1 MKALRFLA
9 IVAAA
14 LSLSACNTVMEERA
28 SQEFALDYDQVVP
41 VKEKQPDGA
50 IYARNQAGFFLGA
63 RKARNVG
70 DVLTVLLSE
79 STTGGKTAKSGME
92 KKGSTTITTLPQIIF
107 GPLAWATGVGSL
119 ANPQAFNADNAD
131 KFDGSGTA
139 TQNNNLSG
147 QISVVVTRVYENG
160 NMAVQGQKQI
170 KVGQGYE
177 YVRLTGIVRP
187 EDVNDKN
194 GVESFKIAQA
204 NISYTGSGDLQDQTL
219 TNWYWKFF
227 NFVAP
232 I

>member
-1 MKALRFLA
+1 MKKLRLLILVPFVLGLA
-9 IVAAA
+9 
-14 LSLSACNTVMEERA
+14 ACNTVMEERA
-28 SQEFALDYDQVVP
+28 AQEFAVDYDQVVP
-41 VKEKQPDGA
+41 LKEKQPDGA

-70 DVLTVLLSE
+70 DVLNVALAETMNG
-79 STTGGKTAKSGME
+79 TKTAKSAMD
-92 KKGSTTITTLPQIIF
+92 KKGTTTMTTLPQIIF
-107 GPLAWATGVGSL
+107 GPLAWATGVGNI
-119 ANPQAFNADNAD
+119 ANPQAFNAENSD
-131 KFDGSGTA
+131 KFDGTGTA
-139 TQNNNLSG
+139 TQNNNLTG

-160 NMAVQGQKQI
+160 NMMVQGQKQI

-177 YVRLTGIVRP
+177 YIRLQGVVRP
-187 EDVNDKN
+187 EDVDDKN
-194 GVESFKIAQA
+194 TVISYKVAQA

>member
-1 MKALRFLA
+1 MKIFQML
-9 IVAAA
+9 VAASLA
-14 LSLSACNTVMEERA
+14 LSLGACNTVMEERA
-28 SQEFALDYDQVVP
+28 SQEFVLDYDQVVP
-41 VKEKQPDGA
+41 VREKQPDGA
-50 IYARNQAGFFLGA
+50 IFARNQAGFFLGA

-70 DVLTVLLSE
+70 DVMTVILSE
-79 STTGGKTAKSGME
+79 NTSGQKNTSANMSKT
-92 KKGSTTITTLPQIIF
+92 GSTTMTTLPQIIF

-119 ANPQAFNADNAD
+119 NTPQAFNAENGDSM
-131 KFDGSGTA
+131 KGSGDA
-139 TQNNNLSG
+139 SQNNNLSG
-147 QISVVVTRVYENG
+147 FISVVVTRVYENG

-177 YVRLTGIVRP
+177 YIRLTGIVRP
-187 EDVNDKN
+187 EDVTDKN
-194 GVESFKIAQA
+194 GVDSFRVAQA

>member
-1 MKALRFLA
+1 MKTLRFA
-9 IVAAA
+9 AVAAA
-14 LSLSACNTVMEERA
+14 TLLLAACNTVMEERTA
-28 SQEFALDYDQVVP
+28 QEFAVDYDQVVP

-50 IYARNQAGFFLGA
+50 IFARNQAGFFLGA

-70 DVLTVLLSE
+70 DVLTVQLAE
-79 STTGGKTAKSGME
+79 QTTGKKETKAAME
-92 KKGSTTITTLPQIIF
+92 KKGSTTITTLPQVIF

-119 ANPQAFNADNAD
+119 ANPQAFNSDNSD
-131 KFDGSGTA
+131 KFDGKGNA
-139 TQNNNLSG
+139 DQNNQLTG

-177 YVRLTGIVRP
+177 YVRVSGVVRP
-187 EDVNDKN
+187 EDVDDKN
-194 GVESFKIAQA
+194 GVLSWKIAQA

>member
-1 MKALRFLA
+1 MKALRFLTIA
-9 IVAAA
+9 IAA
-14 LSLSACNTVMEERA
+14 LGLTACNTVMEERA

-50 IYARNQAGFFLGA
+50 IFARNQAGFFLGA

-70 DVLTVLLSE
+70 DVLTVVLSE
-79 STTGGKTAKSGME
+79 STTGGKTAKSAMN
-92 KKGSTTITTLPQIIF
+92 KGGETTVTTLPQILF
-107 GPLAWATGVGSL
+107 GPLAWATGVSNL
-119 ANPQAFNADNAD
+119 AVPQSFNAQNAD

-139 TQNNNLSG
+139 EQKNNLSG

-187 EDVNDKN
+187 EDVNDRN

>member
-1 MKALRFLA
+1 MKSLRFLTIA
-9 IVAAA
+9 AAA
-14 LSLSACNTVMEERA
+14 LGLSACNTGIEERA

-70 DVLTVLLSE
+70 DVMTVILSE
-79 STTGGKTAKSGME
+79 NTSGTKKTASNMSKE
-92 KKGSTTITTLPQIIF
+92 GSTTMTTLPQIIF
-107 GPLAWATGVGSL
+107 GPLAWATGVRSL
-119 ANPQAFNADNAD
+119 NNAQAYDAENKDSL
-131 KFDGSGTA
+131 KGSGDA
-139 TQNNNLSG
+139 SQNNNLSG
-147 QISVVVTRVYENG
+147 FISVVVTRVYENG

-187 EDVNDKN
+187 EDVNDRN
-194 GVESFKIAQA
+194 GVDSFKIAQA

>member
-1 MKALRFLA
+1 MNKA
-9 IVAAA
+9 
-14 LSLSACNTVMEERA
+14 
-28 SQEFALDYDQVVP
+28 
-41 VKEKQPDGA
+41 
-50 IYARNQAGFFLGA
+50 
-63 RKARNVG
+63 
-70 DVLTVLLSE
+70 
-79 STTGGKTAKSGME
+79 
-92 KKGSTTITTLPQIIF
+92 GSTTMKTLPQIVF
-107 GPLAWATGVGSL
+107 GPLAWATGVSSL
-119 ANPQAFNADNAD
+119 AVPQSFDADNSD

-139 TQNNNLSG
+139 EQKNNLSG

-187 EDVNDKN
+187 EDVNDRN

>member
-1 MKALRFLA
+1 MKKLRLLLLAPFALGLA
-9 IVAAA
+9 
-14 LSLSACNTVMEERA
+14 ACNTVMEERA
-28 SQEFALDYDQVVP
+28 AQEFAVDYDQVVP

-70 DVLTVLLSE
+70 DVLMVALQEGMNGT
-79 STTGGKTAKSGME
+79 KTAKSAMD
-92 KKGSTTITTLPQIIF
+92 KSGSTSMKTLPQIIF
-107 GPLAWATGVGSL
+107 GPLAWATGVQNL
-119 ANPQAFNADNAD
+119 ANPQAFNAENSD
-131 KFDGSGTA
+131 KFDGTGTA
-139 TQNNNLSG
+139 TQNNNLTG

-160 NMAVQGQKQI
+160 NMMVQGQKQI

-177 YVRLTGIVRP
+177 YIRLQGVVRP
-187 EDVNDKN
+187 EDVDDKN
-194 GVESFKIAQA
+194 TVISYKVAQA
-204 NISYTGSGDLQDQTL
+204 NVSYTGSGDLQDQTL

>member
-1 MKALRFLA
+1 MKKLRLLLLAPFALGLA
-9 IVAAA
+9 
-14 LSLSACNTVMEERA
+14 ACNTVMEERA
-28 SQEFALDYDQVVP
+28 AQEIAVDYDQVVP
-41 VKEKQPDGA
+41 LKEKQPDGA

-70 DVLTVLLSE
+70 DVLNVALAETMNG
-79 STTGGKTAKSGME
+79 TKTAKSAMD
-92 KKGSTTITTLPQIIF
+92 KKGTTTITTLPQIIF
-107 GPLAWATGVGSL
+107 GPLAWATGVGNI
-119 ANPQAFNADNAD
+119 ANPQAFNAENSD
-131 KFDGSGTA
+131 KFDGAGTA
-139 TQNNNLSG
+139 TQNNNLTG

-160 NMAVQGQKQI
+160 NMMVQGQKQI

-177 YVRLTGIVRP
+177 YIRLQGVVRP
-187 EDVNDKN
+187 EDVDDKN
-194 GVESFKIAQA
+194 TVISYKVAQA

>member
-1 MKALRFLA
+1 MKKIQLAL
-9 IVAAA
+9 AA
-14 LSLSACNTVMEERA
+14 LSTLALAACNTVMEERA
-28 SQEFALDYDQVVP
+28 AQEFAVDYDQVVP
-41 VKEKQPDGA
+41 VKEKQPDGS

-70 DVLTVLLSE
+70 DILTVQLAE
-79 STTGGKTAKSGME
+79 NTTGKKEAKSAME
-92 KKGSTTITTLPQIIF
+92 KKANTTVTTLPQIVF

-119 ANPQAFNADNAD
+119 SNPQSFNADNSD
-131 KFDGSGTA
+131 KFDGKGNADQTNQL
-139 TQNNNLSG
+139 TG

-160 NMAVQGQKQI
+160 NMMVQGQKQV

-177 YVRLTGIVRP
+177 YIRLAGVVRP
-187 EDVNDKN
+187 EDVDDRN
-194 GVESFKIAQA
+194 GILSWKIAQA

>member
-1 MKALRFLA
+1 MKILPILALTF
-9 IVAAA
+9 AA
-14 LSLSACNTVMEERA
+14 LGLAGCNTVMEERA

-50 IYARNQAGFFLGA
+50 IFARNQAGFFLGA

-70 DVLTVLLSE
+70 DVMTVILSE
-79 STTGGKTAKSGME
+79 STSGTKNTSANMT
-92 KKGSTTITTLPQIIF
+92 KDGSTTMTTLPQIIF
-107 GPLAWATGVGSL
+107 GPLAWATGVRNINN
-119 ANPQAFNADNAD
+119 AQAFNAANKDSF
-131 KFDGSGTA
+131 KGSGDA
-139 TQNNNLSG
+139 AQNNNLSG
-147 QISVVVTRVYENG
+147 FISVVVTRVYENG

-177 YVRLTGIVRP
+177 YIRLTGIVRP

-194 GVESFKIAQA
+194 GVDSFKIAQA
-204 NISYTGSGDLQDQTL
+204 NISYTGAGDLQDQTL

>member
-1 MKALRFLA
+1 MKALRL
-9 IVAAA
+9 IVLGLAA
-14 LSLSACNTVMEERA
+14 LGLSACNTVMEERA
-28 SQEFALDYDQVVP
+28 AQEFALDYDQVVP

-79 STTGGKTAKSGME
+79 STTGGKTTKSGME
-92 KKGSTTITTLPQIIF
+92 KKGSTTVTTLPQIIF

-119 ANPQAFNADNAD
+119 ANPQAFNADNSD
-131 KFDGSGTA
+131 KLEGSGTA

-187 EDVNDKN
+187 EDVNDRN

-219 TNWYWKFF
+219 ANWYWKFF

>member
-1 MKALRFLA
+1 MKKIRLLLLAPFALGLA
-9 IVAAA
+9 
-14 LSLSACNTVMEERA
+14 ACNTVMEERTA
-28 SQEFALDYDQVVP
+28 QEFAVDYDQVVP
-41 VKEKQPDGA
+41 IKEKQPDGA

-70 DVLTVLLSE
+70 DVLTVVLSE
-79 STTGGKTAKSGME
+79 STTGGKTAKSAME
-92 KKGSTTITTLPQIIF
+92 KSGNTTMTTLPQIIF

-119 ANPQAFNADNAD
+119 ANPQAFNSNNSD

-139 TQNNNLSG
+139 TQNNNLTG